1 MKVTTKMLS
10 RGHNVGNRS
19 RYFST
24 TSNAIAESRA
34 RFKTLASRAATA
46 TNTNLYCPLGSA
58 SRLLWQAYGQVQ
70 GQNVAWPDRVHW
82 PSARRVLGA
91 FCFTMLSIGGD
102 EDYHEIMAKDF

>member
-10 RGHNVGNRS
+10 RGHDVGYRS

-24 TSNAIAESRA
+24 TSYAIAESRA

-46 TNTNLYCPLGSA
+46 TETQNLYWPLGSA

-82 PSARRVLGA
+82 PSARRRFGRVLLFDA
-91 FCFTMLSIGGD
+91 I
-102 EDYHEIMAKDF
+102 Y